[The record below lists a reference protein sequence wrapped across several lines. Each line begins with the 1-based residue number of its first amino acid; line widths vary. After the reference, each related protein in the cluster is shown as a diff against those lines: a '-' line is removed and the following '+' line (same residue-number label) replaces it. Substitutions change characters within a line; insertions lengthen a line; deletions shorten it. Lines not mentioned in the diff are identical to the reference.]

1 MARYRMRLR
10 RPTFRGIAVPFV
22 RREHVA
28 FRLVLVGLLAGLL
41 VAPLWWLT
49 TQTWSGQWLGDLALY
64 SRASADPAALE
75 LASQTLG
82 LVSLAS
88 ALAGAAGLA
97 LVAIPRGGLPLM
109 LAVVGSIGGANLTTQ
124 ALKRLLDRPD
134 LLGQLAYAT
143 GNSFPSGHVTLA
155 ASIGFALVLVAP
167 RVARTPAAILASVAA
182 AAIGVSAMSLAWHRP
197 ADVIGGILIA
207 LAWTS
212 LATAL
217 LVLRRGWMPR
227 RTWGRGRPGW
237 IVAAAAVAGVGALG
251 AGLVIL
257 AAGLVTSDILGQTIE
272 AAASEP
278 TVFVAATV
286 AALGSSLLGYAA
298 YVWAMNGVAFQSA

>member
-1 MARYRMRLR
+1 MTRYRMRLR
-10 RPTFRGIAVPFV
+10 RPAFRGIAVPFV

-28 FRLVLVGLLAGLL
+28 FRLVLVGLLAGIL
-41 VAPLWWLT
+41 VAPVWWLT
-49 TQTWSGQWLGDLALY
+49 TQTWSGQWIGDLALY
-64 SRASADPAALE
+64 SRASADPAALD

-88 ALAGAAGLA
+88 ALAGAAGVA
-97 LVAIPRGGLPLM
+97 LVAIPRGGLPLT
-109 LAVVGSIGGANLTTQ
+109 LAVMGSIGGANLTTQ

-143 GNSFPSGHVTLA
+143 GNSFPSGHVTLM
-155 ASIGFALVLVAP
+155 ASIGFAVILVAP
-167 RVARTPAAILASVAA
+167 RVVRTPAAILASVAA
-182 AAIGVSAMSLAWHRP
+182 AAIGVSAMSLAWHRL
-197 ADVIGGILIA
+197 ADVIGAILIA

-227 RTWGRGRPGW
+227 RTWGQGRPGL
-237 IVAAAAVAGVGALG
+237 IVGAAAVAGIGALG

-257 AAGLVTSDILGQTIE
+257 AAGFVTSDILGRTVE
-272 AAASEP
+272 AAANGP
-278 TVFVAATV
+278 TAFVAATV
-286 AALGSSLLGYAA
+286 AALGSSLVGYAA
-298 YVWAMNGVAFQSA
+298 FVWAMNGVALEST

>member
-1 MARYRMRLR
+1 MTRYRMRLR
-10 RPTFRGIAVPFV
+10 RPAFRGMAVPFV

-28 FRLVLVGLLAGLL
+28 FRLVLVGLLAA
-41 VAPLWWLT
+41 VFVVPVWWLT
-49 TQTWSGQWLGDLALY
+49 TQTWSGQWIGDLALY
-64 SRASADPAALE
+64 SRAYADPAALD

-97 LVAIPRGGLPLM
+97 LIAVPRGGLPLM
-109 LAVVGSIGGANLTTQ
+109 AVVMGSIGGANLTTQ

-134 LLGQLAYAT
+134 LLGHAAYAT
-143 GNSFPSGHVTLA
+143 GNSFPSGHVTLM
-155 ASIGFALVLVAP
+155 ASIGFAVILVAP
-167 RVARTPAAILASVAA
+167 RVTRTPAALLASVAA
-182 AAIGVSAMSLAWHRP
+182 AAIGISAMSLAWHRL

-212 LATAL
+212 LSTAL

-227 RTWGRGRPGW
+227 RTWGRGRPGA
-237 IVAAAAVAGVGALG
+237 IVATAAVAGVMALG
-251 AGLVIL
+251 AGVVIL
-257 AAGLVTSDILGQTIE
+257 AAGFVASDILGQTIE

-278 TVFVAATV
+278 TAFIAATV
-286 AALGSSLLGYAA
+286 AALGSSLIGYAA
-298 YVWAMNGVAFQSA
+298 YVWAMNGVAFESA